1 MGRSLLTVDLGN
13 TAVKLRAWREGA
25 AAREACIGRVDL
37 QLAEHSASELAQF
50 FADFGRFEHGAL
62 ISVAADSIR
71 AAWCE
76 RIAPQLRTALLCDL
90 DCGLENRTLEPA
102 RVGRDRLFAAR
113 GALELLGDSALVVDI
128 GTALKVD
135 ALLVFPDAPPG
146 PRGAFLG
153 GAIAPGP
160 ALLARALASG
170 AAKLFAVDPIADP
183 PALGRDSAAAMRAG
197 IGVGLRGAV
206 RELVSQVADE
216 AGWSAPPIA
225 LTGGARAFA
234 RQAFDAAR
242 VHECEDLVHLGMCA
256 ALREH
261 AQSARSAQ

>member
-1 MGRSLLTVDLGN
+1 
-13 TAVKLRAWREGA
+13 
-25 AAREACIGRVDL
+25 
-37 QLAEHSASELAQF
+37 
-50 FADFGRFEHGAL
+50 
-62 ISVAADSIR
+62 
-71 AAWCE
+71 
-76 RIAPQLRTALLCDL
+76 
-90 DCGLENRTLEPA
+90 
-102 RVGRDRLFAAR
+102 LFAAR
-113 GALELLGDSALVVDI
+113 GALELLGESALVVDI